1 MRLLFR
7 SLLFVA
13 AAQFCYQRA
22 AAQFYSTGADP
33 VGVHWVR
40 SASDAP
46 WRICIDSAAWRWGAC
61 ADQVLTRNA
70 PGLSSDF
77 LPLSIRRCRV
87 DVLVHSRHAYSN
99 GLVSWAP
106 RRLEAYSYDVGADD
120 CVPWVTHLMTH
131 EWRHVLQTQSS
142 ISGFSRFLY
151 GLLGEQSTGLILGLF
166 VPRWYLEGDAVW
178 AETRYTQGGRGR
190 SSAFLQQ
197 MRTLC
202 VAGRA
207 PSFSQA
213 YFGSYATCVPDFY
226 KMGFLMVNEASQA
239 FGNQVF
245 GQAVNSAGR
254 LPFTFFPFQRSLRK
268 QTGMRPMSLYHWAL
282 DRASDAWRSDMS
294 QRVPTQYVTLLPPA
308 KSYRDVTYFSPFA
321 GGFVAYVS
329 DPDILSRFE
338 VYDSTMN
345 VVRVITPSERNE
357 ERFSVM
363 GSQMVWSERRQHCRW
378 SNASECCLMAADL
391 LSGQVRRLTHGANYH
406 SPALSRDGN
415 RIACV
420 AVGRDM
426 GHRVVVLQGGC
437 EEASWA
443 LPAGWQVPEV
453 IWQDD
458 ERLLMIIVNDDGRQI
473 VSYDIA
479 DGQAKLLYGP
489 CHVMFKNLAVDK
501 SGRLFFTLDSSPGF
515 YSDIYSLSPASGAV
529 RREVVSLY
537 GADFAVPLSDSLIVS
552 VYGPDGFAP
561 AKVALNAVGKP
572 GHVVEPRPFAVDSD
586 TATSSSFK
594 RLGIAA
600 TQLRPNI
607 HSWGPVIVDADNQS
621 VTPGVSLASQNVLGT
636 VMMQA
641 GYNFAPDDDVER
653 VFADVTWDWLWP
665 RLKFGGRWGYT
676 DYDYA
681 FSYKQK
687 SISGGSERTYDVTM
701 RTTDRSHLTKLT
713 FEASLP
719 LTRNSGAWRRA
730 ITPSVSFDWE
740 KSTGLV
746 YDVSRTESDVLKPTT
761 SQYQVRSS
769 DVRYF
774 ASTFGLSSHLLRRVA
789 VNDVGCRSGVAF
801 SAVYDRAVRQVDYGS
816 MLSLNLR
823 VYVPGFAAHHQLLL
837 SASAQN
843 KWPGERL
850 VSPNGYAY
858 RRMVSD
864 RVAAPYGLG
873 RVANRQSAL
882 LRAAYTLPVCDP
894 DWELGPVAYVKRI
907 CFRAVGDLGA
917 ARCWTGLSSGGTLW
931 RWTVSGEVW
940 AETRLATLP
949 YPVNIGWRG
958 SYLPDTQGLA
968 SALLL
973 SVSFR

>member
-7 SLLFVA
+7 CLLFVA
-13 AAQFCYQRA
+13 AAQFCCRRA

-40 SASDAP
+40 SASGAP

-61 ADQVLTRNA
+61 ADRVLTRNA
-70 PGLSSDF
+70 PRLSSDF
-77 LPLSIRRCRV
+77 LPLSIRRRRV

-226 KMGFLMVNEASQA
+226 RMGYLMVDEASRA
-239 FGNQVF
+239 FGNEVF

-282 DRASDAWRSDMS
+282 GRAADEWRSQMS
-294 QRVPTQYVTLLPPA
+294 LRVPTNFTPLLPSSA
-308 KSYRDVTYFSPFA
+308 SYRDVDFMTPWE
-321 GGFVAYVS
+321 GGFVSYVS
-329 DPDILSRFE
+329 GPDVVSCFE
-338 VYDSTMN
+338 VYDSAMH
-345 VVRVITPSERNE
+345 VLRKITPSERNE
-357 ERFSVM
+357 ERFSVL
-363 GSQMVWSERRQHCRW
+363 GSRIVWSERRQNPRW
-378 SNASECCLMAADL
+378 ANGSENCLMAADL
-391 LSGQVRRLTHGANYH
+391 STGRVSRVTRGADYH
-406 SPALSRDGN
+406 SPALSHDGG
-415 RIACV
+415 RLACV

-426 GHRVVVLQGGC
+426 VHRVVVIQDGC
-437 EEASWA
+437 EVASLT
-443 LPAGWQVPEV
+443 LPVGWQVPEV
-453 IWQDD
+453 VWQDD
-458 ERLLMIIVNDDGRQI
+458 DRLLLIIVNDDGRQI
-473 VSYDIA
+473 VSYDLA
-479 DGQAKLLYGP
+479 GGKCELLFGP
-489 CHVMFKNLAVDK
+489 RHVMLKNMALGND
-501 SGRLFFTLDSSPGF
+501 GRLFFTMDSEPGYF
-515 YSDIYSLSPASGAV
+515 SDIYSVSCSSGEL
-529 RREVVSLY
+529 RREVTSLY
-537 GADFAVPLSDSLIVS
+537 GVDFAAPHGDSLIVS
-552 VYGPDGFAP
+552 VYGVDGFAP
-561 AKVALNAVGKP
+561 AKVALGAGVEVETVGA
-572 GHVVEPRPFAVDSD
+572 PRPFVLPSD
-586 TATSSSFK
+586 TVVSAAFK
-594 RLGIAA
+594 RSGVVSAH
-600 TQLRPNI
+600 LRPNL

-641 GYNFAPDDDVER
+641 GYSFAPDDDVER
-653 VFADVTWDWLWP
+653 IFADITWDWLWP

-676 DYDYA
+676 DYDHA
-681 FSYKQK
+681 FSYKQIIK
-687 SISGGSERTYDVTM
+687 SDSGERAYDVTM
-701 RTTDRSHLTKLT
+701 RTTDRSRLAKLT

-719 LTRNSGAWRRA
+719 LTHNSGAWRRA
-730 ITPSVSFDWE
+730 VTPSVSFDWE
-740 KSTGLV
+740 RSTGIV
-746 YDVSRTESDVLKPTT
+746 YDVSRAEARADHPSL
-761 SQYQVRSS
+761 SQYQVRTS

-789 VNDVGCRSGVAF
+789 ANDVGCRCGVAF
-801 SAVYDRAVRQVDYGS
+801 SAVYDRAVRRSDYGS
-816 MLSLNLR
+816 MLCLNLR
-823 VYVPGFAAHHQLLL
+823 LYMPGIGAHHQLLL

-873 RVANRQSAL
+873 RVSNRRSAL